1 MQHFVWSW
9 ILKMIFS
16 LIFFLFPSYHKAQG
30 ACLSEVEEKG
40 TRFTDEASV
49 FLETF

>member
-16 LIFFLFPSYHKAQG
+16 LIFSFFPSHHKAQG

-40 TRFTDEASV
+40 TD
-49 FLETF
+49 